1 MRPESRDPVT
11 ISYDSP
17 YGHQQHVTDDSQL
30 SSVLQM
36 SMDEHK
42 LGQQRLHRAVSPP
55 AMNKFINSLPPRAN
69 STPPGQNDAELY
81 GAGQYNNNNNIDPAD
96 AMVHQLSNMALN
108 DVCFIYK
115 YLYFESCIC
124 TCMHAHARTCICV
137 YTGKKEILII

>member
-11 ISYDSP
+11 SNYDSP
-17 YGHQQHVTDDSQL
+17 YGHHQHVTDDSQL

-42 LGQQRLHRAVSPP
+42 LGQQHIHRAVSPP
-55 AMNKFINSLPPRAN
+55 VMNKFINSLPPRAN
-69 STPPGQNDAELY
+69 STPPDQNDADVY
-81 GAGQYNNNNNIDPAD
+81 GAGRYNNNNNIDAAD

-115 YLYFESCIC
+115 YLNFYTCTYSC
-124 TCMHAHARTCICV
+124 MDARGRTRVCV
-137 YTGKKEILII
+137 YTCKKEILIT